1 MNTPPLDKL
10 LAVVVVDS
18 ENMRTLLGQMLHG
31 IGVRK
36 IRYFNDPA
44 EALEALPEI
53 SADFIIAKLSMEPM
67 SGLEFVRRLRRADN
81 LHVGTIPVI
90 MVTVEAGVREII
102 AARDVGINEFLA
114 TPIAPQA
121 LHDRIVAL
129 IEQPRPFI
137 KADRYV
143 GPDRR
148 RRTGSYSGQE
158 RRNGRKS
165 AAKAPAATEA

>member
-1 MNTPPLDKL
+1 MNKHSLDKL

-18 ENMRTLLGQMLHG
+18 ENMRALLGQMLHG
-31 IGVRK
+31 IGLRK

-44 EALEALPEI
+44 EALDALTEI

-90 MVTVEAGVREII
+90 MVTTQAGVQEIM

-114 TPIAPQA
+114 APIAPQA

-137 KADRYV
+137 KAESYV

-148 RRTGSYSGQE
+148 RRKGSYTGQE
-158 RRNGRKS
+158 RRSGGKS
-165 AAKAPAATEA
+165 TAKATAATEV